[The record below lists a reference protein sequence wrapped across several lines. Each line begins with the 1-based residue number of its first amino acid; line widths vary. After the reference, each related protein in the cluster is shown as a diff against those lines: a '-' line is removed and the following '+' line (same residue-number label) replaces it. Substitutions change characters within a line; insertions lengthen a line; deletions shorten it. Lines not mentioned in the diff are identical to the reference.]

1 MANIANNYTTT
12 IITIVKDVIERYEN
26 NTYIIKQTEGELQ
39 DIYHEIEL
47 GSVKDMY
54 KGWLLYKQIKD
65 LRMKRRQAKDENQ
78 LLEDMY
84 KYFKSQQGQDFKN
97 KMKSIQSSSAKA
109 YNAQQMRTYTPRQR
123 DDLTITQ
130 KTCETNPTFEDML
143 RDFNKNKAYVSG
155 GKLRK

>member
-12 IITIVKDVIERYEN
+12 IITIVKDVIERYED

-47 GSVKDMY
+47 GNTKDMY

-97 KMKSIQSSSAKA
+97 KMKAVQSSSAKA

-123 DDLTITQ
+123 DDLSIVE

-143 RDFNKNKAYVSG
+143 RDFNKNKAYVKG
-155 GKLRK
+155 GKMRK